1 MKKLLLGLFL
11 LPIFV
16 FGQSCHLRDS
26 VYIKTSIFEAVY
38 SEVLQQPKFVSYT
51 VQCPDGS
58 ASRKGMDFYSVNGVV
73 TSDNLD
79 YVGNVWDKGHMA
91 PAADFNCTTETLF
104 QTFSYVNC
112 ALQHERLNRCVWR
125 ILEKH
130 ERELASQYLVI
141 VQIRIVYGPNAE
153 VLSTGATV
161 PTGFYKTITY
171 NNKIE
176 KYYFPN
182 VSPTKSSYT
191 DYLIQ

>member
-1 MKKLLLGLFL
+1 MKKLLVVLFL

-16 FGQSCHLRDS
+16 FGQALQPRDS
-26 VYIKTSIFEAVY
+26 VYIKTDIFEAVY
-38 SEVLQQPKFVSYT
+38 SEILQQPKFVSYT

-58 ASRKGMDFYSVNGVV
+58 ASRKGMDFYSVNGVI

-79 YVGNVWDKGHMA
+79 YVSNVWDKGHMA
-91 PAADFNCTTETLF
+91 PAADFNCTREMLF

-112 ALQHERLNRCVWR
+112 ALQHERLNRGVWR
-125 ILEKH
+125 ILEAH
-130 ERELASQYLVI
+130 ERELASQYLVK
-141 VQIRIVYGPNAE
+141 VQIRVVYGPNAE

-161 PTGFYKTITY
+161 PTGFYKIIRY
-171 NNKIE
+171 NNKVE

-182 VSPTKSSYT
+182 TSPTKSSYT